1 MNTDCALC
9 GLPLTSMDTLL
20 GENKLSDGG
29 ALCNKCLNK
38 ATNINKELVSDL
50 ANYSLVQI
58 RDIVLRENME
68 EEEEEQIEPEV
79 SAPRVVTQTSHSIQF
94 SFTSGTTATGRLDE
108 IKDQIAALNAR
119 LSIFVNGEVSEL
131 VNVLDKDE
139 KIIAIAEG
147 KYLYN
152 NLEGILVSTE
162 RRVVFVDKK
171 LFGGVSENE
180 FLHHQITSVQHSTGL
195 ISSEL
200 KIFTQSLKAEFKLYS
215 RNAAKIFYDAVQG
228 YVYNSR
234 NQQQQQPQQQQVQ
247 QEKQP
252 EKPKPGPVKKE
263 DPAAIFDKL
272 EKLGKLR
279 ESGILT
285 DEEFAEQKKKLL
297 DKL

>member
-9 GLPLTSMDTLL
+9 GSPLTSMDTLL

-38 ATNINKELVSDL
+38 ATNINKDLVSDL
-50 ANYSLVQI
+50 ANYSLIEI
-58 RDIVLRENME
+58 RDIVLKESTQE
-68 EEEEEQIEPEV
+68 EEPIEEEIPVPRMMTEISESVPFN
-79 SAPRVVTQTSHSIQF
+79 STTDAPSRI
-94 SFTSGTTATGRLDE
+94 DE
-108 IKDQIAALNAR
+108 IKDQIVALNAK
-119 LSIFVNGEVSEL
+119 LSIFVNSEVNEL
-131 VNVLDKDE
+131 VNVLDKSE

-171 LFGGVSENE
+171 FFGGVFENE
-180 FLHHQITSVQHSTGL
+180 FPFYKITSMQHSSGL
-195 ISSEL
+195 LSSEL
-200 KIFTQSLKAEFKLYS
+200 KLFTEGFKAEFKLYS
-215 RNAAKIFYDAVQG
+215 RSAAKVFYDAIQNN
-228 YVYNSR
+228 VYTS
-234 NQQQQQPQQQQVQ
+234 QQQQQQQQQVQ
-247 QEKQP
+247 SVQQAQKHQSSL
-252 EKPKPGPVKKE
+252 VKDE
-263 DPAAIFDKL
+263 DPALIFDKL

>member
-9 GLPLTSMDTLL
+9 GSPLTSMDTLL
-20 GENKLSDGG
+20 GENKLSDDG

-38 ATNINKELVSDL
+38 ATNINKDLVSDL
-50 ANYSLVQI
+50 ANYSLIQI
-58 RDIVLRENME
+58 RDIVLKESIQE
-68 EEEEEQIEPEV
+68 EEPTEEEIPIPRIVTEIPESV
-79 SAPRVVTQTSHSIQF
+79 LFNSTTDAPSRI
-94 SFTSGTTATGRLDE
+94 DE
-108 IKDQIAALNAR
+108 IKDQIVALNAK
-119 LSIFVNGEVSEL
+119 LSIFVNSEVNEL
-131 VNVLDKDE
+131 VNVLDKSE

-171 LFGGVSENE
+171 FFGGVFENE
-180 FLHHQITSVQHSTGL
+180 FPLYKITSMQHSSGL
-195 ISSEL
+195 LSSEL
-200 KIFTQSLKAEFKLYS
+200 KLFTEGFKAEFKLYS
-215 RNAAKIFYDAVQG
+215 RSAAKVFYDAIQNN
-228 YVYNSR
+228 VYTS
-234 NQQQQQPQQQQVQ
+234 QQQQQQQQQIQSVQ
-247 QEKQP
+247 QTQKQQSSS
-252 EKPKPGPVKKE
+252 VKKE
-263 DPAAIFDKL
+263 DPALIFDKL

>member
-9 GLPLTSMDTLL
+9 GSPLTSMDTLL

-38 ATNINKELVSDL
+38 ATNINKDLVSDL
-50 ANYSLVQI
+50 TNYSLIQI
-58 RDIVLRENME
+58 RDIVVKESIQGEEPTE
-68 EEEEEQIEPEV
+68 EEIPVPGRVTEIPESVLFNSTIE
-79 SAPRVVTQTSHSIQF
+79 APSRI
-94 SFTSGTTATGRLDE
+94 DE
-108 IKDQIAALNAR
+108 IKDQIAALNAK
-119 LSIFVNGEVSEL
+119 LSIFVNSEVNEL
-131 VNVLDKDE
+131 VNVLDKSE

-171 LFGGVSENE
+171 FFGGVFENE
-180 FLHHQITSVQHSTGL
+180 FPLCKITSMQHSSGL
-195 ISSEL
+195 LSSEL
-200 KIFTQSLKAEFKLYS
+200 KLFTEGFKGEFKLYS
-215 RNAAKIFYDAVQG
+215 RSAAKVFYDAIQNN
-228 YVYNSR
+228 VYTS
-234 NQQQQQPQQQQVQ
+234 QQQQQQQVQ
-247 QEKQP
+247 SVQQTQKQQNSS
-252 EKPKPGPVKKE
+252 VKKE
-263 DPAAIFDKL
+263 DPALIFDKL

>member
-38 ATNINKELVSDL
+38 ATNFNKELVSDL

-68 EEEEEQIEPEV
+68 EEEEEQVEPEV

-94 SFTSGTTATGRLDE
+94 SFTSGTKATGRLDE

-152 NLEGILVSTE
+152 NLEGILVSTG

-215 RNAAKIFYDAVQG
+215 RNAAKIFYDAIQG

-234 NQQQQQPQQQQVQ
+234 NQQQQQVQ

-252 EKPKPGPVKKE
+252 EKPKSGPVKKE
-263 DPAAIFDKL
+263 DPSAIFDKL